1 MIKIL
6 HKIFIKKGLIK
17 LSLFSNNKNFYNPH
31 TFQLPMPTQDTLPI
45 KEKILETLRE
55 KGPSLPVHISRE
67 INQSSLFTSAFLSE
81 LLSEKRI
88 KISNMKVGTSPIYYA
103 PGTESQLEKYS
114 EHLKQKEKEAF
125 MLLQEKKF
133 LKDSEQEPAIRVA
146 LRAIKD
152 FSKPFETQKGEFY
165 WRYFNIPEEEFDSY
179 FSGKKTKTEVQ
190 KEEPDNKTDTLD
202 NQEKDSLKELDI
214 FDDSLNNLKNEDN
227 SNKKE
232 ENQQEIKKTSST
244 KSPKTTKKL
253 SKKISKKSSSKKST
267 NDKFF
272 NKVKEFLN
280 QKSIEIT
287 DIVSVG
293 KNELTFIVKN
303 NSLSQEDKKEKLL
316 FAFNKKRV
324 SENDL
329 IKANKKASELQ
340 LEYIILSLGE
350 PLKRLTNLID
360 AIKNLSDIEKVE

>member
-1 MIKIL
+1 
-6 HKIFIKKGLIK
+6 
-17 LSLFSNNKNFYNPH
+17 
-31 TFQLPMPTQDTLPI
+31 MPTQDTLPI
-45 KEKILETLRE
+45 KEKIIKTLQE
-55 KGPSLPVHISRE
+55 KGPSLPIHISRE
-67 INQSSLFTSAFLSE
+67 IGQSSLFTSAFLSE

-88 KISNMKVGTSPIYYA
+88 KISNMKVGTSPIYYVN
-103 PGTESQLEKYS
+103 GTESQLEKYS

-152 FSKPFETQKGEFY
+152 FAKPFETSNGEFY
-165 WRYFNIPEEEFDSY
+165 WRYLNTSEEDFYNQNSSKNNKEETS
-179 FSGKKTKTEVQ
+179 Q
-190 KEEPDNKTDTLD
+190 KEGINKEKTFQED
-202 NQEKDSLKELDI
+202 QEKSSSKELDI
-214 FDDSLNNLKNEDN
+214 YDDSLNNQTDQDS

-232 ENQQEIKKTSST
+232 ENTEDISKKTAKT
-244 KSPKTTKKL
+244 KSKKTTKKS
-253 SKKISKKSSSKKST
+253 SKKTTSKKSSKNT
-267 NDKFF
+267 NEKFF

-287 DIVSVG
+287 DIENVG
-293 KNELTFIVKN
+293 KSELIFRVKN
-303 NSLSQEDKKEKLL
+303 SSLSHENKKEKLL
-316 FAFNKKRV
+316 FAFNKKRI
-324 SENDL
+324 SEEDL

-360 AIKNLSDIEKVE
+360 AIKNLSDIEKME